1 MSTESLLAEASRL
14 FARARAELEVSR
26 GQQAA
31 DSPSKHTTHTRRERK
46 MSTSITLTAQQAGSL
61 YASGQTVDQIAK
73 GNGITYS
80 QARKLIVASGTPIRD
95 ASSRLKGRTR
105 TGA

>member
-1 MSTESLLAEASRL
+1 MSTESLLAEATRL
-14 FARARAELEVSR
+14 LSRARAELEVSR
-26 GQQAA
+26 GQQA
-31 DSPSKHTTHTRRERK
+31 DDKPSKHTTHIRRERK

-105 TGA
+105 KGA